1 MGLTSTHHH
10 LICAPIG
17 TITANRSVATTMNA
31 KNPTTSTPT
40 RIVWAVISVAFA
52 VLSLRVAFGATP
64 KIVTDFSN
72 SIALSLAFGGLVLLT
87 HYLGL
92 LSLGQGALVG
102 VGAYAALHA
111 VNDFGAPVV
120 WMPLAGLLAGT
131 LVGAVVAIP
140 SLRLPKAYLAL
151 LTLSLAV
158 AYPIILK
165 QVDGNLPVTLHGAFV
180 APSWTGIA
188 EKDEHIWEFF
198 IVAGYA
204 FVTLFLV
211 QGLLRGPIG
220 RAFIASRDEPE
231 AARAFGVPVYQLRL
245 YGVAM
250 SGGMAG
256 LAGGLLM
263 IPTNFNDYTHYPE
276 ELSIKMFA
284 LAMAFGGSR
293 LISSVPA
300 GLVLIFLPVWL
311 IDRNWVVEYGWVGL
325 FKSEGFIYAALLLAT
340 AYLTRG
346 KGFMHLSERRKQ
358 RNTETSVPVNRQAS
372 AVADKL
378 VAIEDRL
385 NQLEEFVDERP
396 DIRSR
401 QETTD

>member
-1 MGLTSTHHH
+1 
-10 LICAPIG
+10 
-17 TITANRSVATTMNA
+17 MNA

>member
-1 MGLTSTHHH
+1 
-10 LICAPIG
+10 
-17 TITANRSVATTMNA
+17 MNA
-31 KNPTTSTPT
+31 KDSTTSTPT

-52 VLSLRVAFGATP
+52 VLSLRVAYGATP

-198 IVAGYA
+198 LVAGYA

-220 RAFIASRDEPE
+220 RAFIASRDQPE
-231 AARAFGVPVYQLRL
+231 AARAFGVSVYQLRL

-293 LISSVPA
+293 LISGIPA
-300 GLVLIFLPVWL
+300 AMVLIFLPVWL

-346 KGFMHLSERRKQ
+346 KGFMHFSDRRKQ
-358 RNTETSVPVNRQAS
+358 RNIETSVPVNRQAS

-385 NQLEEFVDERP
+385 NQLEELVDERP

>member
-1 MGLTSTHHH
+1 M
-10 LICAPIG
+10 
-17 TITANRSVATTMNA
+17 REKDATTSA
-31 KNPTTSTPT
+31 PV
-40 RIVWAVISVAFA
+40 RVAWIVASAALVA
-52 VLSLRVAFGATP
+52 LSLRVAYGATP

-72 SIALSLAFGGLVLLT
+72 SVALALAFGGLVLLT

-111 VNDFGAPVV
+111 VNDFGVPVV
-120 WMPLAGLLAGT
+120 WMPIAGLLAGT
-131 LVGAVVAIP
+131 LVGAIVAIP

-158 AYPIILK
+158 AYPIVLK
-165 QVDGNLPVTLHGAFV
+165 QVDGNLPVLLNGSFV

-188 EKDEHIWEFF
+188 EEDEHIWEFF
-198 IVAGYA
+198 LVASYTA
-204 FVTLFLV
+204 VTLFLV

-231 AARAFGVPVYQLRL
+231 AARAFGVSVYRLRL
-245 YGVAM
+245 YGVAL

-263 IPTNFNDYTHYPE
+263 IPTNFNDFTHYPE

-284 LAMAFGGSR
+284 LAMALGGSR
-293 LISSVPA
+293 LISAIPGA
-300 GLVLIFLPVWL
+300 MILIFLPVWL

-346 KGFMHLSERRKQ
+346 KGFMHLLDSRKHRKLRRAPLF
-358 RNTETSVPVNRQAS
+358 NTRAS
-372 AVADKL
+372 MVADRL
-378 VAIEDRL
+378 VAIEDRVT
-385 NQLEEFVDERP
+385 QIEELVDERP
-396 DIRSR
+396 DIGSR
-401 QETTD
+401 QDATD

>member
-1 MGLTSTHHH
+1 M
-10 LICAPIG
+10 
-17 TITANRSVATTMNA
+17 ATTMNA
-31 KNPTTSTPT
+31 KDSTTSTPT

-52 VLSLRVAFGATP
+52 VLSLRVAYGATP

-165 QVDGNLPVTLHGAFV
+165 QVDGNLPVLLHGAFV

-198 IVAGYA
+198 LVAGYA

-220 RAFIASRDEPE
+220 RAFIASRDQPE
-231 AARAFGVPVYQLRL
+231 AARAFGVSVYQLRL

-263 IPTNFNDYTHYPE
+263 IPTPFNDYTHYPE

-293 LISSVPA
+293 LISGVPA
-300 GLVLIFLPVWL
+300 AMVLIFLPVWL

-346 KGFMHLSERRKQ
+346 KGFMHFSDRRKQ
-358 RNTETSVPVNRQAS
+358 RNIETSVPVNRQAS

-385 NQLEEFVDERP
+385 NQLEELVDERP

>member
-1 MGLTSTHHH
+1 
-10 LICAPIG
+10 
-17 TITANRSVATTMNA
+17 MNA
-31 KNPTTSTPT
+31 KDSTTSTPT

-52 VLSLRVAFGATP
+52 VLSLRVAYGATP

-165 QVDGNLPVTLHGAFV
+165 QVDGNLPVLLHGAFV

-198 IVAGYA
+198 LVAGYA

-220 RAFIASRDEPE
+220 RAFIASRDQPE
-231 AARAFGVPVYQLRL
+231 AARAFGVSVYQLRL

-263 IPTNFNDYTHYPE
+263 IPTPFNDYTHYPE

-293 LISSVPA
+293 LISGVPA
-300 GLVLIFLPVWL
+300 AMVLIFLPVWL

-346 KGFMHLSERRKQ
+346 KGFMHFSDRRKQ
-358 RNTETSVPVNRQAS
+358 RNIETSVPVNRQAS

-385 NQLEEFVDERP
+385 NQLEELVDERP